1 MYQLS
6 VIKDTIPIHPT
17 SFHLP
22 TEKALL
28 NQLNKK
34 YADRVIPDVGL
45 GISVFDILEAGE
57 GKVRYGDGCFWHKV
71 TFRLIVFRPFVSEVI
86 VGTVTS
92 CTEKF
97 IHVSIGFF
105 HDISVPFSLIPA
117 PHAYDPNENAH
128 FTLSGA
134 DPEMSE
140 EEMLETDVTQR
151 LYIDK
156 GEVVRIR
163 VEEDKFHDDEP
174 GPPKAVDGTYIKPKM
189 QRPHYEIIASMS
201 GAGLGCVAWWAAPP
215 DVDAAPS

>member
-1 MYQLS
+1 MLS
-6 VIKDTIPIHPT
+6 
-17 SFHLP
+17 
-22 TEKALL
+22 
-28 NQLNKK
+28 N
-34 YADRVIPDVGL
+34 
-45 GISVFDILEAGE
+45 
-57 GKVRYGDGCFWHKV
+57 
-71 TFRLIVFRPFVSEVI
+71 
-86 VGTVTS
+86 
-92 CTEKF
+92 
-97 IHVSIGFF
+97 
-105 HDISVPFSLIPA
+105 
-117 PHAYDPNENAH
+117 DPNENAH